1 MDHAL
6 HFPATPAAAAS
17 GGDVPG
23 AASRRGLLKCMV
35 WAGTGVLWTV
45 SGGVPRSRLLGTAEA
60 ATPGDA
66 AAAGAGDFSFVQ
78 ISDSHIG
85 FSNAPNTDT
94 PGTLREAV
102 ELVARQKGGASLMLH
117 TGDVSQLSKPAQFD
131 TAEQII
137 REAGLDV
144 HYVPGEHDVL
154 MDDGK
159 PFFER
164 FTPGAARG
172 WYAWDQEGVHFVALN
187 NVQDLKAGG
196 LGNLGAEQ
204 LAWLEKDLAG
214 RPASQ
219 PVVVFAHVP
228 LWLVSGEWGWGTD
241 DGAQA
246 LALLRRFG
254 SVTVLNG
261 HIHQVMQKVE
271 GNVAFHT
278 ACSTA
283 FPQPAPGTA
292 ASPGPI
298 KDLPAGR
305 LRSTLGVT
313 RVVRVGGRS
322 GLAIIDTPLGA

>member
-1 MDHAL
+1 MENSHDL
-6 HFPATPAAAAS
+6 PAGPDATAERI
-17 GGDVPG
+17 GQT
-23 AASRRGLLKCMV
+23 SRRGLLTCMT
-35 WAGTGVLWTV
+35 WAGAGVLWTV
-45 SGGVPRSRLLGTAEA
+45 SGGVPRSRLLGA
-60 ATPGDA
+60 ADA
-66 AAAGAGDFSFVQ
+66 ASPAAEGELSFVQ

-85 FSNAPNTDT
+85 FAAAPNTDT
-94 PGTLREAV
+94 PGTLREAIG
-102 ELVARQKGGASLMLH
+102 LVASQKKGASLMLH

-131 TAEQII
+131 TAAQII

-154 MDDGK
+154 VDDGAT
-159 PFFER
+159 FFAR
-164 FTPGAARG
+164 FTPGAPRG
-172 WYAWDQEGVHFVALN
+172 WYSWDQQGVHFVALN

-204 LAWLEKDLAG
+204 LAWLERDLDG
-214 RPASQ
+214 RAASQ

-228 LWLVSGEWGWGTD
+228 LWLVSADWGWGTD

-246 LALLRRFG
+246 LGFLRRFG

-271 GNVAFHT
+271 GNLAFHT

-298 KDLPAGR
+298 RDLPAGR
-305 LRSTLGVT
+305 LRAALGVT
-313 RVVRVGGRS
+313 KITRVGGRT

>member
-1 MDHAL
+1 MDNPVNL
-6 HFPATPAAAAS
+6 SDPPRDPAA
-17 GGDVPG
+17 GPD
-23 AASRRGLLKCMV
+23 RRGLLKCMV

-45 SGGVPRSRLLGTAEA
+45 SGGVPRSRLLGAAEA
-60 ATPGDA
+60 ASPA
-66 AAAGAGDFSFVQ
+66 ADGGFSFMQ

-85 FSNAPNTDT
+85 FANAPNTDT
-94 PGTLREAV
+94 PGTLKDAMD
-102 ELVARQKGGASLMLH
+102 LVARQKGDASFMLH

-131 TAEQII
+131 TAAEII
-137 REAGLDV
+137 RGGGMDV

-154 MDDGK
+154 VDEGAA
-159 PFFER
+159 FFER
-164 FTPGAARG
+164 FTPGAAKG
-172 WYAWDQEGVHFVALN
+172 WYSWDQGGIHFVALN

-204 LAWLEKDLAG
+204 LRWIERDLAA
-214 RPASQ
+214 RAASQ
-219 PVVVFAHVP
+219 PIVVMAHVP
-228 LWLVSGEWGWGTD
+228 LWTVSAEWGWGTD

-246 LALLRRFG
+246 LAFLRRFG

-292 ASPGPI
+292 ASPGPV
-298 KDLPAGR
+298 KDLAPGR

-313 RVVRVGGRS
+313 RVASVQGRA
-322 GLAIIDTPLGA
+322 GLAIVDTPLGA

>member
-1 MDHAL
+1 MPSPTGTFD
-6 HFPATPAAAAS
+6 
-17 GGDVPG
+17 
-23 AASRRGLLKCMV
+23 RRGLLRCMA
-35 WAGTGVLWTV
+35 WTGTAMLWTI
-45 SGGVPRSRLLGTAEA
+45 SGGVPRSRLLGLGT
-60 ATPGDA
+60 A
-66 AAAGAGDFSFVQ
+66 AAAEGGLSFVQ

-85 FSNAPNTDT
+85 FAAAPNADT

-102 ELVARQKGGASLMLH
+102 AQVARQKGDAAFMLH
-117 TGDVSQLSKPAQFD
+117 TGDVSQLSRPAQFD
-131 TAEQII
+131 TAAEII
-137 REAGLDV
+137 RGAGLDV

-154 MDDGK
+154 VDDGA
-159 PFFER
+159 PFFAR
-164 FTPGAARG
+164 FTPQAPRG
-172 WYAWDQEGVHFVALN
+172 WYSWDQQGVHFVALN

-204 LAWLEKDLAG
+204 LDWLGRDLAG

-228 LWLVSGEWGWGTD
+228 LWLVSEAWGWGTD

-271 GNVAFHT
+271 GTIAFHT

-298 KDLPAGR
+298 RDLPAGR
-305 LRSTLGVT
+305 LRATLGVT
-313 RVVRVGGRS
+313 RVARVAGQS
-322 GLAIIDTPLGA
+322 GLAVIDTPLGA